1 MIELG
6 HASDDEMV
14 LAFLRAEI
22 DLPKWGPDYFALLH
36 ALRLDRSYLIDAA
49 DLLDAYAN
57 CARKV
62 VLGAVRGYGRGEQ
75 LFQGFPPDTKWRR
88 VSIEPSDFHRLKY
101 INGDED
107 WRNLSGHTRLVQM
120 ALAIWT
126 PIPASLPTFAGRGE
140 RSSKDGARPS

>member
-6 HASDDEMV
+6 PASDDDIV
-14 LAFLRAEI
+14 LAFVRAEI
-22 DLPKWGPDYFALLH
+22 DSPTWGPGYLDWLR

-62 VLGAVRGYGRGEQ
+62 VLGAVRGYGRGEL
-75 LFQGFPPDTKWRR
+75 LFQGFFPDTKWRR

-101 INGDED
+101 INGNED
-107 WRNLSGHTRLVQM
+107 WRNLRRTWL
-120 ALAIWT
+120 
-126 PIPASLPTFAGRGE
+126 
-140 RSSKDGARPS
+140 